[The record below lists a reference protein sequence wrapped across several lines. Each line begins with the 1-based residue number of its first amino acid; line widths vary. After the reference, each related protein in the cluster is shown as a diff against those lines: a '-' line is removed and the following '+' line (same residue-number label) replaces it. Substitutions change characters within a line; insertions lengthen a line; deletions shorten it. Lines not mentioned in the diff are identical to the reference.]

1 VHAATDE
8 EESAAEA
15 AAEATGI
22 SLEPFECQIHER
34 TVETATN
41 ILGEEGFAAAR
52 AAGRQL
58 APQDVA
64 AYVLG
69 QSQSQMSADP
79 APAGRSAEDRPGGRV
94 LL

>member
-22 SLEPFECQIHER
+22 SLEPFERQIHER

-41 ILGEEGFAAAR
+41 ILGQEGSAVAYAT
-52 AAGRQL
+52 GQQL

-64 AYVLG
+64 AYALG
-69 QSQSQMSADP
+69 QSQSHVSADP